1 MKKFLVLLALLVLP
15 LFTLNAQETVK
26 RASDDTLRLN
36 IEVKA
41 TDVKLP
47 IQDVSSIYTQINEL
61 KTSSKTEYDGIMSRI
76 ALLDNK
82 IDNVV
87 YKESDAK
94 ISYITSNFGMT
105 KDDISTAVRRSN
117 TNKAVAIV
125 IPLLLLFYLW
135 AKVLRIRHIDA
146 THATLFIIIGLV
158 LALATSFVLF
168 VGLQGLFNSDAAV
181 LHQLQKLL

>member
-1 MKKFLVLLALLVLP
+1 MRKFLVLLALLALP
-15 LFTLNAQETVK
+15 FFAINAQETVK
-26 RASDDTLRLN
+26 RVPDDTLRLN

-47 IQDVSSIYTQINEL
+47 IQDVSSIYNQINEL

-82 IDNVV
+82 MDNIV

-105 KDDISTAVRRSN
+105 KDDISKAVRRSS
-117 TNKAVAIV
+117 TNKAVAIA
-125 IPLLLLFYLW
+125 IPLILLIYLW
-135 AKVLRIRHIDA
+135 GRTLQIRQLDA
-146 THATLFIIIGLV
+146 INAMYLVIIGLI
-158 LALATSFVLF
+158 LALATSFVLYTI
-168 VGLQGLFNSDAAV
+168 LQGALNQNAAI
-181 LHQLQKLL
+181 LSQLQKLL